1 MDPIEFK
8 KALGSEPGLLYNN
21 PNVVGDVYQRTGIN
35 FGSEE
40 RIKLYMEKN
49 EISFEG
55 FDAKP
60 LVEKKNLDLTQ
71 PQEPSS
77 LELQSPGSVES
88 GTSVPTASGIDRI
101 EARIAQYR
109 ANESERINSHRFNG
123 ITADF
128 LDREESEV
136 KVDLENLI
144 RTSNFGERF
153 VIKEAQPGRNAVEVL
168 TKDGSDQIFIDLSLD
183 GLMNTEGEKSNHLL
197 EQSSKLRDF
206 FSKNTSSSFY
216 TSLESFKRD
225 PDTALYDVL
234 ESNMYVPE
242 EYIKSMALT
251 KPDEDSYS
259 IYGSI
264 FVGEPGSKR
273 ISMDGLNLNRQR
285 IKYELEEA
293 KKEQAE
299 KSSGYLPRTGVNL
312 KPVTSEDAN
321 FLKEN
326 KTRIQ
331 DLESTLTG
339 LDKIENKYLVQR
351 SNFSRNA
358 AQLIHSGGGL
368 NNYLGDGMMAKFKM
382 ESLVNNGLDPRDI
395 KMKEI
400 QIDGSD
406 ASLNELTHFT
416 QDGTLRDAIYSGDI
430 SVSVSDFNE
439 SEGYDFLKP
448 IVEKAK
454 ELERVQLRDLGSF
467 WRGLSAIGSTVLAS
481 GLDGLSN
488 VVATALD
495 AQRIT
500 EEAVYGLTL
509 NEDSAYDMK
518 DVERFLDIKYGSIM
532 EQDIF
537 FDAAQ
542 SLRKEIPQ
550 IEGSISEAESMSQ
563 FFSKGAAG
571 AAESALNMG
580 LFIMAP
586 PVGLANI
593 GIGSYG
599 STIRETTN
607 IRNYISGTGDP
618 EAQYRGFRDMNVWKA
633 RAFAGSKALG
643 ETIITRAFTYNFLK
657 GLGNSAKA
665 AKVNLNKANE
675 MTDFYAKS
683 FINNINPM
691 FRKSFV
697 NEFKEE
703 NLITVSQMWTEQ
715 LFGTK
720 DYAFKDYAKAMGDTA
735 LQLPFLTMPMTAAGY
750 KTMSKSSKAFTDQMI
765 VNAVGGKDLFDLETK
780 FRQLDTEIRK
790 VEEEKLEV
798 TPRFI
803 DDLYDRRD
811 AVSEAIVARNN
822 QVLSDIQEITDK
834 GTLVKIA
841 KNQAKIQ
848 HNNYVSRLDET
859 SDRKRQLLVDDNTS
873 LYDEN
878 IKLFE
883 GMDSKK
889 AQEVFDKNAEDA
901 KSKANQN
908 AIDTKATDLNPQ
920 EQAAWLLISSQD
932 SSEDFRKESLARA
945 GKDVPDSNKTM
956 TPYSLGDNGLMVKT
970 KIEEGDVYKD
980 IYNVYRKDANGNVI
994 NSVYSSAE
1002 ITDAMSE
1009 EASFG
1014 GFFNVKVIDPSQD
1027 ASSPI
1032 EYFSTSVDGV
1042 NDILN
1047 DLFEK
1052 VTVDY
1057 EINVPDDVL
1066 QVSQRLSVWTPSW
1079 ALQAKGGALDQM
1091 LKSSEQLKSVSD
1103 FLNVDYELI
1112 NEQSPFHKEYKDLK
1126 KAAQSDDFNVV
1137 ARAVKI
1143 FDQKVVKPTKVVREI
1158 MLNKPVA
1165 GKISPITNLEALYTG
1180 IDGKYTMADTGHIL
1194 SFLLK
1199 NDKMRTP
1206 LRNVSGAID
1215 ATLGKHAAIANQI
1228 MKDYATLSFLPGL
1241 RNNAVVKMTPKALSQ
1256 DKQRREKYLSLEGNI
1271 DRTVISMMDRYDQTS
1286 RLSPEQQIS
1295 RMKQII
1301 KGNIEKLSK
1310 DTSTHGKRRAE
1321 AWKRSNNN
1329 LVEGIN
1335 NHDDF
1340 VKRAQDV
1347 SPDNYLG
1354 VKELQ
1359 KLYTPELT
1367 ERTLSHM
1374 SDYWGRT
1381 PKRITRYLPMILT
1394 SDNANSS
1401 NDASDDMMLYR
1412 SASGPASIKD
1422 LTEFDNILETDRT
1435 IFGDNFDALVFR
1447 SHQNINNELEAR
1459 ENLDIMAGVLKSPE
1473 FRDMFDTEQRKTIG
1487 GAKSE
1492 ADFDYMIGLLNT
1504 KVEDVNS
1511 MIGSTGSTM
1520 MRESNVYNETKKA
1533 LYDFVS
1539 ASRLGSYSMRATQG
1553 VSAMVGAS
1561 LNMSVDGSNMMYNSL
1576 LNFAAFNLKSKQE
1589 SNTEFMKVLS
1599 RSATAARSGLDAI
1612 PGLDQA
1618 ERRKGNYVL
1627 TEAAM
1632 ILAEASQKASSYIL
1646 KKTVAESDA
1655 SAGVASFGGFYY
1667 DRMKQTHPTE
1677 TKDMSYD
1684 DFWKWANTKEG
1695 TKADIDAIAYA
1706 DEQVNRSQLIAAS
1719 QNQGNFY
1726 KNHKDAARI
1735 VFPFGKFAFNRKVG
1749 MANDISILN
1758 SELASEGDK
1767 SRARN
1772 RLKSAAAEIA
1782 TFKLMQ
1788 PAAATLAAKASI
1800 GALASLVG
1808 FDDEYD
1814 SLVNEMNRMINVLNP
1829 TSREVLRQPFE
1840 VSNFTRDVQK
1850 EFITSLVDGML
1861 PIPTP
1866 GVINEPVF
1874 AKINSL
1880 IIKSGLSED
1889 EFFNVFSRSIRNM
1902 FGERDPKNQAM
1913 SQKDFVYLAFSE
1925 LGMLGMAV
1933 EDIYGI
1939 VETYDAL
1946 MHNVSANKY
1955 SDVSADREY
1964 VPQVRD
1970 AVVTLA
1976 QLKALELV
1984 IPSADLK
1991 RFTRTLKGLLDRKYT
2006 VTIKDKPFVGEPGSE
2021 RISLESPKD

>member
-35 FGSEE
+35 FRSEE

-101 EARIAQYR
+101 ESRIAEYR

-153 VIKEAQPGRNAVEVL
+153 VIKEAQPGRNAIEVL
-168 TKDGSDQIFIDLSLD
+168 SKDGSDQILIDLSLN
-183 GLMNTEGEKSNHLL
+183 GLMNTDGQKSDHLL
-197 EQSSKLRDF
+197 TQASKLRDF
-206 FSKNTSSSFY
+206 FSKNTGSSFY
-216 TSLESFKRD
+216 TALESFKRD
-225 PDTALYDVL
+225 PDIALYDVL
-234 ESNMYVPE
+234 ESNMNVPG
-242 EYIKSMALT
+242 EYIKSMALST
-251 KPDEDSYS
+251 EEDSPKS
-259 IYGSI
+259 IYSEV
-264 FVGEPGSKR
+264 FVGEPGRKR
-273 ISMDGLNLNRQR
+273 ISMDGLNLNREN
-285 IKYELEEA
+285 IKKELEKA
-293 KKEQAE
+293 RKEQAE

-326 KTRIQ
+326 KTRIEE
-331 DLESTLTG
+331 LESTLTG
-339 LDKIENKYLVQR
+339 LDKIESKYLVQR

-368 NNYLGDGMMAKFKM
+368 KKFLGEGMMAKFKM
-382 ESLVNNGLDPRDI
+382 ESLVNSGLDPRDI

-454 ELERVQLRDLGSF
+454 ETERVQLRDLGSF
-467 WRGLSAIGSTVLAS
+467 WRGLSAIGSTILAS
-481 GLDGLSN
+481 GMEGLSN

-500 EEAVYGLTL
+500 EEAVYGLSL

-518 DVERFLDIKYGSIM
+518 DVERFLDMKYESIM
-532 EQDIF
+532 NEDLF
-537 FDAAQ
+537 WKAAQ
-542 SLRKEIPQ
+542 SIRKEIPV
-550 IEGSISEAESMSQ
+550 IEGSISDAESMSQ
-563 FFSKGAAG
+563 FFSKGAKG

-618 EAQYRGFRDMNVWKA
+618 DAQYRGYKDMNVWQA
-633 RAFAGSKALG
+633 RALAGSKALG
-643 ETIITRAFTYNFLK
+643 ETLITRAFTYNFLK

-665 AKVNLNKANE
+665 ANLNLNKANE

-720 DYAFKDYAKAMGDTA
+720 DYTFKDYAKAMGDTA

-780 FRQLDTEIRK
+780 FRQLDSEIRK

-811 AVSEAIVARNN
+811 AVSDAIVARNN

-859 SDRKRQLLVDDNTS
+859 SDRKRQLLVDDNTN

-889 AQEVFDKNAEDA
+889 AQEVFDKNTEDA

-920 EQAAWLLISSQD
+920 EQTAWLLISSQL
-932 SSEDFRKESLARA
+932 SSEDFQKESLARA
-945 GKDVPDSNKTM
+945 GKDVPDSKKTI

-970 KIEEGDVYKD
+970 TIDEGDVYKD
-980 IYNVYRKDANGNVI
+980 TYNVYRKDANGNVI

-1002 ITDAMSE
+1002 ITDAMNE
-1009 EASFG
+1009 EGSFG
-1014 GFFNVKVIDPSQD
+1014 INVKVIDPSQD
-1027 ASSPI
+1027 ANSPI
-1032 EYFSTSVDGV
+1032 EYFSTSVEGV

-1057 EINVPDDVL
+1057 EINVPDDVI
-1066 QVSQRLSVWTPSW
+1066 QVNQRLSVWTPSW
-1079 ALQAKGGALDQM
+1079 ALQAKGAKLDQM

-1112 NEQSPFHKEYKDLK
+1112 NEQSPFHKEYKELK

-1180 IDGKYTMADTGHIL
+1180 VDGEYTMADAGHIL

-1215 ATLGKHAAIANQI
+1215 ATLGKNAAIANQK
-1228 MKDYATLSFLPGL
+1228 MKDYSTLSFLPGFRDNL
-1241 RNNAVVKMTPKALSQ
+1241 AVKMTPKALSQ
-1256 DKQRREKYLSLEGNI
+1256 DKQRRENYLSLEGNI

-1286 RLSPEQQIS
+1286 KLSPEQQIS

-1321 AWKRSNNN
+1321 AWKRSYNN
-1329 LVEGIN
+1329 LVEGVS
-1335 NHDDF
+1335 NHDEF
-1340 VKRAQDV
+1340 VKRAQEV
-1347 SPDNYLG
+1347 SADNYLG

-1359 KLYTPELT
+1359 KIYTPELT

-1374 SDYWGRT
+1374 SDYYGRT

-1394 SDNANSS
+1394 SDNANNT
-1401 NDASDDMMLYR
+1401 NDASDETMLYR
-1412 SASGPASIKD
+1412 STSGPASIKD

-1447 SHQNINNELEAR
+1447 SHQNINNEIESR

-1520 MRESNVYNETKKA
+1520 MRESSVYNETKKA

-1539 ASRLGSYSMRATQG
+1539 ASRLGSFSMRASQG
-1553 VSAMVGAS
+1553 GSAMIGAS

-1576 LNFAAFNLKSKQE
+1576 ANFLAFNLKSKQE

-1632 ILAEASQKASSYIL
+1632 RLAEGSQKASSFIL

-1655 SAGVASFGGFYY
+1655 SAGIASFGGFYY

-1719 QNQGNFY
+1719 QNQGSFY
-1726 KNHKDAARI
+1726 KDNKDVARI
-1735 VFPFGKFAFNRKVG
+1735 VFPFGTFAFNRKVG

-1758 SELASEGDK
+1758 SELTSEGDK

-1782 TFKLMQ
+1782 TFKLIQ

-1814 SLVNEMNRMINVLNP
+1814 SLVNEMNRKINALNP
-1829 TSREVLRQPFE
+1829 IGREALRQPFE
-1840 VSNFTRDVQK
+1840 VSNFSRDVQK
-1850 EFITSLVDGML
+1850 EFITSLIDGML
-1861 PIPTP
+1861 PVPTP
-1866 GVINEPVF
+1866 GIVNEPIF
-1874 AKINSL
+1874 AGLNSL
-1880 IIKSGLSED
+1880 VIKSGLSED
-1889 EFFNVFSRSIRNM
+1889 EFFNVFSKNIRDM
-1902 FGERDPKNQAM
+1902 FGEPDPKNQAM
-1913 SQKDFVYLAFSE
+1913 SQKDFVYMVFTE
-1925 LGMLGMAV
+1925 LGMAGMAV

-1955 SDVSADREY
+1955 SEVSADREY

-1984 IPSADLK
+1984 MPSADLK

-2006 VTIKDKPFVGEPGSE
+2006 VTIKDKPVEE
-2021 RISLESPKD
+2021 TVE

>member
-35 FGSEE
+35 FRSEE

-49 EISFEG
+49 NISFEG
-55 FDAKP
+55 LDAKP

-77 LELQSPGSVES
+77 LELQSLGSVES
-88 GTSVPTASGIDRI
+88 GTSVPTASGIDRV
-101 EARIAQYR
+101 ESRIAEYR

-153 VIKEAQPGRNAVEVL
+153 VIKEAQPGRNAIEVL
-168 TKDGSDQIFIDLSLD
+168 SKDGSDQIFIDLSLN
-183 GLMNTEGEKSNHLL
+183 GLMNTEGQKSDHLL
-197 EQSSKLRDF
+197 NQAIKLRDF
-206 FSKNTSSSFY
+206 FEKNTSSSFY
-216 TSLESFKRD
+216 TALESFKED
-225 PDTALYDVL
+225 PGTALYNVL
-234 ESNMYVPE
+234 ESEMNVPV

-251 KPDEDSYS
+251 KPDEDSSS
-259 IYGSI
+259 IYGNI
-264 FVGEPGSKR
+264 FIGEPGSKR
-273 ISMDGLNLNRQR
+273 ISMDGLNLNRER
-285 IKYELEEA
+285 IRYELEEA
-293 KKEQAE
+293 KKEEA
-299 KSSGYLPRTGVNL
+299 KRTSGYLPRTGVNL
-312 KPVTSEDAN
+312 NPVTTEDAN
-321 FLKEN
+321 FLKEY

-339 LDKIENKYLVQR
+339 LDKIEDKYLVQR

-368 NNYLGDGMMAKFKM
+368 NNFLGDGMMAKFKM
-382 ESLVNNGLDPRDI
+382 ESLVNNGLDPRDL

-406 ASLNELTHFT
+406 ASLNELIHFT

-430 SVSVSDFNE
+430 SVSVSEFNE
-439 SEGYDFLKP
+439 GEGYDFLKP
-448 IVEKAK
+448 IVEQAK
-454 ELERVQLRDLGSF
+454 ELERVQLRDLGSL
-467 WRGLSAIGSTVLAS
+467 WRGLSSIGSTIIAT
-481 GLDGLSN
+481 GLEGISN
-488 VVATALD
+488 VAALALD
-495 AQRIT
+495 ASRVT
-500 EEAVYGLTL
+500 EELVHGLTL
-509 NEDSAYDMK
+509 NEDSGYDMK
-518 DVERFLDIKYGSIM
+518 DVERFLDTKYGAM
-532 EQDIF
+532 MNEDVF
-537 FDAAQ
+537 WKAAQ
-542 SLRKEIPQ
+542 SVRKEIPQ
-550 IEGSISEAESMSQ
+550 IEGSISDAESMSQ
-563 FFSKGAAG
+563 FFSKGAKG

-599 STIRETTN
+599 SNIREMTN

-618 EAQYRGFRDMNVWKA
+618 DAQYRGYKDMNVWQA
-633 RAFAGSKALG
+633 RALAGSKALG
-643 ETIITRAFTYNFLK
+643 ETLITRAFTYNFLK

-665 AKVNLNKANE
+665 AKVNLNKAHE

-703 NLITVSQMWTEQ
+703 NLITVSQMWTDQ
-715 LFGTK
+715 LFGVK
-720 DYAFKDYAKAMGDTA
+720 DYTFKDYAKAMGDTA

-780 FRQLDTEIRK
+780 FRQLDSEIRK
-790 VEEEKLEV
+790 VEEQKLEV

-811 AVSEAIVARNN
+811 AVSDAIVARNN
-822 QVLSDIQEITDK
+822 QVLSDIQEATDK
-834 GTLVKIA
+834 GSLVKIA

-859 SDRKRQLLVDDNTS
+859 SDRKRQLLIEDNVS

-878 IKLFE
+878 IKIFE
-883 GMDSKK
+883 SMDSKK
-889 AQEVFDKNAEDA
+889 SKEVFDKNTEDI
-901 KSKANQN
+901 KSKANKN

-920 EQAAWLLISSQD
+920 EQAAWLLVSSQL
-932 SSEDFRKESLARA
+932 SSEDFQKESLARA
-945 GKDVPDSNKTM
+945 GKDIPDSKKTI
-956 TPYSLGDNGLMVKT
+956 TPYSLGDNGFMVKT
-970 KIEEGDVYKD
+970 RIEEADSSKDVF
-980 IYNVYRKDANGNVI
+980 NVYRKDANGNVI
-994 NSVYSSAE
+994 NSVYSSVE
-1002 ITDAMSE
+1002 VTDAMSE
-1009 EASFG
+1009 DGSFG
-1014 GFFNVKVIDPSQD
+1014 YELKIVDPSQGD
-1027 ASSPI
+1027 DSTKGVFVSSI
-1032 EYFSTSVDGV
+1032 DGV
-1042 NDILN
+1042 NDVLN
-1047 DLFEK
+1047 IVFEN
-1052 VTVDY
+1052 VTADK
-1057 EINVPDDVL
+1057 EINIPDDVV
-1066 QVSQRLSVWTPSW
+1066 QVNQRISAWTPSW
-1079 ALQAKGGALDQM
+1079 ALQAKGGMVDQM
-1091 LKSSEQLKSVSD
+1091 LKSSDQLKSVSD
-1103 FLNVDYELI
+1103 FLNVDYELV

-1126 KAAQSDDFNVV
+1126 KAVQSDDFNVV

-1158 MLNKPVA
+1158 MLSKPVA
-1165 GKISPITNLEALYTG
+1165 GKISPITSLEALYTG
-1180 IDGKYTMADTGHIL
+1180 FNGKVTMADAGHIL

-1215 ATLGKHAAIANQI
+1215 ATLGKNAAIANQQ
-1228 MKDYATLSFLPGL
+1228 MKDYANLSFLPGFRDNL
-1241 RNNAVVKMTPKALSQ
+1241 AVKMTPKALSQ
-1256 DKQRREKYLSLEGNI
+1256 DKQRRENYLSLEGNI

-1286 RLSPEQQIS
+1286 KLSPEQQIS

-1310 DTSTHGKRRAE
+1310 DTSPHGKRRAE
-1321 AWKRSNNN
+1321 AWKRSYNN
-1329 LVEGIN
+1329 LVEGIV

-1340 VKRAQDV
+1340 VKRAQEV
-1347 SPDNYLG
+1347 SLDNYLG

-1367 ERTLSHM
+1367 ERTLTHM
-1374 SDYWGRT
+1374 ADYYART

-1394 SDNANSS
+1394 SDNANNT
-1401 NDASDDMMLYR
+1401 NDASDETMLYR
-1412 SASGPASIKD
+1412 STSGPASIKD

-1447 SHQNINNELEAR
+1447 SHQNINNEIEAR

-1473 FRDMFDTEQRKTIG
+1473 FRDMFDTEKRKTFG
-1487 GAKSE
+1487 GSKAE

-1520 MRESNVYNETKKA
+1520 MRESDVYNETKKA

-1539 ASRLGSYSMRATQG
+1539 ASRLGSYSMRASQG

-1561 LNMSVDGSNMMYNSL
+1561 LNMSVDGANMMYNSL
-1576 LNFAAFNLKSKQE
+1576 ANFAVFNLKSKQE

-1599 RSATAARSGLDAI
+1599 RSATAGRSGLDAI

-1632 ILAEASQKASSYIL
+1632 KLAEASQSASSFIL

-1655 SAGVASFGGFYY
+1655 SAGIASFGGFYY

-1719 QNQGNFY
+1719 QNQGSFY
-1726 KNHKDAARI
+1726 KKNKDIARI
-1735 VFPFGKFAFNRKVG
+1735 FFPFGKFAFNRKVG

-1782 TFKLMQ
+1782 TFKLIQ

-1814 SLVNEMNRMINVLNP
+1814 NLVNEMNRKINALNP
-1829 TSREVLRQPFE
+1829 VSREVLKQPFE

-1850 EFITSLVDGML
+1850 EFITALIDGML
-1861 PIPTP
+1861 PVPTP
-1866 GVINEPVF
+1866 GIVNEPIF
-1874 AKINSL
+1874 AGLNSL

-1889 EFFNVFSRSIRNM
+1889 EFFNVFSKNIRNM
-1902 FGERDPKNQAM
+1902 FGDPDPKNVAM
-1913 SQKDFVYLAFSE
+1913 SQRDIVFMAFSE
-1925 LGMLGMAV
+1925 LGMGGMAV
-1933 EDIYGI
+1933 EDIYSVI
-1939 VETYDAL
+1939 DTYNAL
-1946 MHNVSANKY
+1946 MNNVSANRY
-1955 SDVSADREY
+1955 SESSADREY

-1970 AVVTLA
+1970 AVVALA
-1976 QLKALELV
+1976 QLRALEFV
-1984 IPSADLK
+1984 MPSADLK
-1991 RFTRTLKGLLDRKYT
+1991 RFNRTLKGLLDRKYT
-2006 VTIKDKPFVGEPGSE
+2006 VTIKDKPVEE
-2021 RISLESPKD
+2021 TVE

>member
-21 PNVVGDVYQRTGIN
+21 PNVVGDVYHRTGIN
-35 FGSEE
+35 FRSEE

-49 EISFEG
+49 NISFEG
-55 FDAKP
+55 LDAKP

-77 LELQSPGSVES
+77 LELQSLGSVES
-88 GTSVPTASGIDRI
+88 GTSVPTASGIDRV
-101 EARIAQYR
+101 ESRIAEYR

-153 VIKEAQPGRNAVEVL
+153 VIKEAQPGRNAIEVL
-168 TKDGSDQIFIDLSLD
+168 SKDGSDQIFIDLSLN
-183 GLMNTEGEKSNHLL
+183 GLMNTEGQKSEHLL
-197 EQSSKLRDF
+197 AQSSKLRDF
-206 FSKNTSSSFY
+206 FEKNTSSSFY
-216 TSLESFKRD
+216 TALESFKED
-225 PDTALYDVL
+225 PGTALYNVL
-234 ESNMYVPE
+234 ESEMNVPE

-251 KPDEDSYS
+251 KPDEDSSS
-259 IYGSI
+259 IYGNI
-264 FVGEPGSKR
+264 FIGEPGSKR
-273 ISMDGLNLNRQR
+273 ISMDGLNLNRER

-293 KKEQAE
+293 KKEEA
-299 KSSGYLPRTGVNL
+299 KRTSGYLPRTGVNL
-312 KPVTSEDAN
+312 NPVTTEDAN
-321 FLKEN
+321 FLKEY

-339 LDKIENKYLVQR
+339 LDKIEDKYLVQR

-368 NNYLGDGMMAKFKM
+368 NNFLGDGMMAKFKM
-382 ESLVNNGLDPRDI
+382 ESLVNNGLDPRDL

-406 ASLNELTHFT
+406 ASLNELIHFT

-430 SVSVSDFNE
+430 SVSVSEFNE
-439 SEGYDFLKP
+439 GEGYDFLKP
-448 IVEKAK
+448 IVEQAK
-454 ELERVQLRDLGSF
+454 ELERVQLRDLGSL
-467 WRGLSAIGSTVLAS
+467 WRGLSSIGSTIIAT
-481 GLDGLSN
+481 GLEGISN
-488 VVATALD
+488 VAALALD
-495 AQRIT
+495 ASRVT
-500 EEAVYGLTL
+500 EELTHAVGLTL
-509 NEDSAYDMK
+509 NEDSGYDMK
-518 DVERFLDIKYGSIM
+518 DVERFLDTKYGAM
-532 EQDIF
+532 MNENVF
-537 FDAAQ
+537 WEAAQ
-542 SLRKEIPQ
+542 SLRKEIPE
-550 IEGSISEAESMSQ
+550 IEGSISDAESMSQ
-563 FFSKGAAG
+563 FFSKGAKG

-599 STIRETTN
+599 SNIREMTN

-618 EAQYRGFRDMNVWKA
+618 DAQYRGYRDMNVWQA
-633 RAFAGSKALG
+633 RALAGSKALG
-643 ETIITRAFTYNFLK
+643 ETLITRAFTYNFLK

-665 AKVNLNKANE
+665 AKVNLNKAHE

-703 NLITVSQMWTEQ
+703 NLITVSQMWTDQ
-715 LFGTK
+715 LFGVK
-720 DYAFKDYAKAMGDTA
+720 DYTFKDYAKAMGDTA

-780 FRQLDTEIRK
+780 LRQLDSEIRK
-790 VEEEKLEV
+790 VEEQKIEV

-803 DDLYDRRD
+803 DDLYERRY
-811 AVSEAIVARNN
+811 AVSDAIVARNN
-822 QVLSDIQEITDK
+822 QVLSDVQEATDK
-834 GTLVKIA
+834 GALVKIA

-848 HNNYVSRLDET
+848 HNNYVYRLDET
-859 SDRKRQLLVDDNTS
+859 SKRKRELLTEDNNS

-878 IKLFE
+878 IKIFE
-883 GMDSKK
+883 SMDSKK
-889 AQEVFDKNAEDA
+889 AQEVFVKNAEDI
-901 KSKANQN
+901 KSKANKN

-920 EQAAWLLISSQD
+920 EQAAWLLVSSQL
-932 SSEDFRKESLARA
+932 SSDDLQKESLARA
-945 GKDVPDSNKTM
+945 GKDIPDSKKTI
-956 TPYSLGDNGLMVKT
+956 TPISLGDNGFMVKT
-970 KIEEGDVYKD
+970 RIEEADSSKDVFN
-980 IYNVYRKDANGNVI
+980 IYRKDANGNVI
-994 NSVYSSAE
+994 NSVYSSVE

-1009 EASFG
+1009 DGSSGYELKI
-1014 GFFNVKVIDPSQD
+1014 VDPSQGD
-1027 ASSPI
+1027 AIPKGVFVPSL
-1032 EYFSTSVDGV
+1032 DGI
-1042 NDILN
+1042 NDVLN
-1047 DLFEK
+1047 NVFQN
-1052 VTVDY
+1052 VTADK
-1057 EINVPDDVL
+1057 EINIPDDVV
-1066 QVSQRLSVWTPSW
+1066 QVNQRISAWTPSW
-1079 ALQAKGGALDQM
+1079 ALQDKGGMTDQM
-1091 LKSSEQLKSVSD
+1091 LKSSDQLKSVSD
-1103 FLNVDYELI
+1103 FLNVDYELV

-1126 KAAQSDDFNVV
+1126 KAVQSDDFNVV

-1158 MLNKPVA
+1158 MLSKPVA
-1165 GKISPITNLEALYTG
+1165 GKISPITSLEALYTG
-1180 IDGKYTMADTGHIL
+1180 FDGKFTMADAGHIL

-1215 ATLGKHAAIANQI
+1215 ATLGKNAAIANQQ
-1228 MKDYATLSFLPGL
+1228 MKDYANLSFLPGY
-1241 RNNAVVKMTPKALSQ
+1241 RKNPLSNTILEE
-1256 DKQRREKYLSLEGNI
+1256 DWQRRDNYLSLEGNI

-1286 RLSPEQQIS
+1286 KLSPEQQIS

-1301 KGNIEKLSK
+1301 KGNIDKLSK
-1310 DTSTHGKRRAE
+1310 DTSPHGKRRAE
-1321 AWKRSNNN
+1321 AWKRSYNN
-1329 LVEGIN
+1329 LVEGIV

-1340 VKRAQDV
+1340 VKRAQEV
-1347 SPDNYLG
+1347 SLDNYLG

-1367 ERTLSHM
+1367 ERTLTHM
-1374 SDYWGRT
+1374 ADYYART

-1394 SDNANSS
+1394 SDNANNT
-1401 NDASDDMMLYR
+1401 NDASDETMLYR
-1412 SASGPASIKD
+1412 STSGPASIKD

-1473 FRDMFDTEQRKTIG
+1473 FRDMFDTEKRKTFG
-1487 GAKSE
+1487 GSKAE

-1520 MRESNVYNETKKA
+1520 MRESGVYNETKKA

-1539 ASRLGSYSMRATQG
+1539 ASRLGSYSMRASQG

-1561 LNMSVDGSNMMYNSL
+1561 LNMSVDGANMMYNSL
-1576 LNFAAFNLKSKQE
+1576 ANFAAFNLKSKQE

-1599 RSATAARSGLDAI
+1599 RSATAGRSGLDAI

-1632 ILAEASQKASSYIL
+1632 KLAEASQSASKFIL

-1655 SAGVASFGGFYY
+1655 SAGIASFGGFYY

-1719 QNQGNFY
+1719 QNQGGFY
-1726 KNHKDAARI
+1726 KNNKDWARI
-1735 VFPFGKFAFNRKVG
+1735 IFPFGKFAFNRKVG

-1782 TFKLMQ
+1782 TFKLIQ

-1800 GALASLVG
+1800 GVLASLVG

-1814 SLVNEMNRMINVLNP
+1814 SLVNEMNRKINALNP
-1829 TSREVLRQPFE
+1829 VSREVLRQPFE

-1850 EFITSLVDGML
+1850 EFITSLIDGML
-1861 PIPTP
+1861 PVPTP
-1866 GVINEPVF
+1866 GAINELAF
-1874 AKINSL
+1874 SKINSL

-1889 EFFNVFSRSIRNM
+1889 EFFNVFSKSIRDM
-1902 FGERDPKNQAM
+1902 FGDPDPKNVAM
-1913 SQKDFVYLAFSE
+1913 SQRDYVYMGFSE
-1925 LGMLGMAV
+1925 IGMAGMAV
-1933 EDIYGI
+1933 EDIFSVI
-1939 VETYDAL
+1939 ETYNAL
-1946 MHNVSANKY
+1946 MNNVSANKY
-1955 SDVSADREY
+1955 SEISADREY

-1970 AVVTLA
+1970 AVVALA
-1976 QLKALELV
+1976 QLRALEFV
-1984 IPSADLK
+1984 MPSADLK
-1991 RFTRTLKGLLDRKYT
+1991 RFNRTLKGLLDRKYT
-2006 VTIKDKPFVGEPGSE
+2006 VTIKDKPVEE
-2021 RISLESPKD
+2021 

>member
-21 PNVVGDVYQRTGIN
+21 PNVVGDVYHRTGIN
-35 FGSEE
+35 FRSKE

-49 EISFEG
+49 NINFEG
-55 FDAKP
+55 FDEKP
-60 LVEKKNLDLTQ
+60 LVEKKNPDLTQ

-77 LELQSPGSVES
+77 LELQLPGSVES
-88 GTSVPTASGIDRI
+88 GTSVSTQSGISRI
-101 EARIAQYR
+101 ESRIAEYR
-109 ANESERINSHRFNG
+109 ANESERIHSHRFNG

-136 KVDLENLI
+136 KVDLEKLI
-144 RTSNFGERF
+144 RSSNFGERF
-153 VIKEAQPGRNAVEVL
+153 VIKESQPGKNAIEVL
-168 TKDGSDQIFIDLSLD
+168 SKDGSDQIFIDLSLN
-183 GLMNTEGEKSNHLL
+183 GLMNTEGQKSEHLL
-197 EQSSKLRDF
+197 TQAGKLRDF
-206 FSKNTSSSFY
+206 FSKNTGSSFY
-216 TSLESFKRD
+216 TELESFKKD
-225 PDTALYDVL
+225 PDIALSNVL
-234 ESNMYVPE
+234 ASNMNIPA
-242 EYIKSMALT
+242 EYIKSMALNT
-251 KPDEDSYS
+251 EEGSVKS
-259 IYGSI
+259 IYSDV
-264 FVGEPGSKR
+264 FVGEPGRKR
-273 ISMDGLNLNRQR
+273 ISMDGLNLNREN
-285 IKYELEEA
+285 IKKNLEKA

-299 KSSGYLPRTGVNL
+299 KSSGRLPRTGVNL
-312 KPVTSEDAN
+312 KPLTSEDAN

-326 KTRIQ
+326 KTRIE

-339 LDKIENKYLVQR
+339 LDKIESKYLVQR

-368 NNYLGDGMMAKFKM
+368 KEYLGEGMMAKFKM
-382 ESLVNNGLDPRDI
+382 ESLVNSGLDPRDI

-416 QDGTLRDAIYSGDI
+416 QDGTLRDAIYKGDM
-430 SVSVSDFNE
+430 SVSVSDLPE
-439 SEGYDFLKP
+439 GEGYEFLKP
-448 IVEKAK
+448 IVEQAK

-481 GLDGLSN
+481 GMEGLSN

-500 EEAVYGLTL
+500 EEAVIGLSL

-518 DVERFLDIKYGSIM
+518 DVERFLDIKYESVM
-532 EQDIF
+532 NEDF
-537 FDAAQ
+537 FWKAAQ
-542 SLRKEIPQ
+542 SIRKEIPV

-580 LFIMAP
+580 LFIMSP
-586 PVGLANI
+586 PVGLANV

-618 EAQYRGFRDMNVWKA
+618 DAQYRGYKDMNVWQA
-633 RAFAGSKALG
+633 RALAGSKALG
-643 ETIITRAFTYNFLK
+643 ETLITRAFTYNFLK
-657 GLGNSAKA
+657 GLGGSAKA
-665 AKVNLNKANE
+665 ARLNLNKANE
-675 MTDFYAKS
+675 MADFYSRS
-683 FINNINPM
+683 FVKNINPM

-720 DYAFKDYAKAMGDTA
+720 DYTFKDYAKAMGDTA

-780 FRQLDTEIRK
+780 FRQLDNEIRK
-790 VEEEKLEV
+790 VEEEKSEV

-822 QVLSDIQEITDK
+822 QVLSDIQEISDK

-848 HNNYVSRLDET
+848 HNNYLSRLDET

-901 KSKANQN
+901 KSKAEQN
-908 AIDTKATDLNPQ
+908 AKDTGNNELTPQ
-920 EQAAWLLISSQD
+920 EQAAWMLVSSQI
-932 SSEDFRKESLARA
+932 SQEDFKKESLARTQ
-945 GKDVPDSNKTM
+945 KDVPDSKKDV
-956 TPYSLGDNGLMVKT
+956 TPFSLGEGGFLVRTNEV
-970 KIEEGDVYKD
+970 EGDVKKD
-980 IYNVYRKDANGNVI
+980 TYSFYRKDSRGNVS
-994 NSVYSSAE
+994 NSVYINAE
-1002 ITDAMSE
+1002 VTRDVMLPNGEFGFELKYTDPDTGEVSE
-1009 EASFG
+1009 LLYPTEDMVGRAVG
-1014 GFFNVKVIDPSQD
+1014 DLSQR
-1027 ASSPI
+1027 
-1032 EYFSTSVDGV
+1032 
-1042 NDILN
+1042 
-1047 DLFEK
+1047 

-1057 EINVPDDVL
+1057 ESNVPDDIL
-1066 QVSQRLSVWTPSW
+1066 QVNNRLNSWRPSW
-1079 ALQAKGGALDQM
+1079 VYDERISENPKAYE
-1091 LKSSEQLKSVSD
+1091 SSARLKSVVN
-1103 FLNVDYELI
+1103 FLNADHELVG
-1112 NEQSPFHKEYKDLK
+1112 EESPFNKEYNDLK
-1126 KAAQSDDFNVV
+1126 KAAQSDNFDVV
-1137 ARAVKI
+1137 SRAVKI
-1143 FDQKVVKPTKVVREI
+1143 FEQRVVKPTEVVREI
-1158 MLNKPVA
+1158 SRNKPVA
-1165 GKISPITNLEALYTG
+1165 GKISPITSLEALYTG
-1180 IDGKYTMADTGHIL
+1180 FDGELTMADAGHIL

-1206 LRNVSGAID
+1206 LRNVSGEID
-1215 ATLGKHAAIANQI
+1215 ATLGKNAAIANQQ
-1228 MKDYATLSFLPGL
+1228 MKDYSTLSFLPGFRDNL
-1241 RNNAVVKMTPKALSQ
+1241 AVKMTPKALSQ

-1271 DRTVISMMDRYDQTS
+1271 DRTVISMMDRYDETS
-1286 RLSPEQQIS
+1286 KLSPEQQIS

-1310 DTSTHGKRRAE
+1310 DTSPHGKRRAE
-1321 AWKRSNNN
+1321 AWKRSYNN
-1329 LVEGIN
+1329 LVEGVS
-1335 NHDDF
+1335 NHDEF
-1340 VKRAQDV
+1340 VKRAQEV
-1347 SPDNYLG
+1347 SADNYLG

-1359 KLYTPELT
+1359 KIYTPELT

-1374 SDYWGRT
+1374 SDYYGRT

-1394 SDNANSS
+1394 SDNANNT
-1401 NDASDDMMLYR
+1401 NDASDETMLYR
-1412 SASGPASIKD
+1412 NASGPASIKD

-1435 IFGDNFDALVFR
+1435 VFGDNFDALVFR
-1447 SHQNINNELEAR
+1447 SHQNINNEIESR

-1487 GAKSE
+1487 GGKSE
-1492 ADFDYMIGLLNT
+1492 ADFDYMVGLLNT

-1520 MRESNVYNETKKA
+1520 MRESNVYKETKRA

-1539 ASRLGSYSMRATQG
+1539 ASRLGSYSMRTSQG
-1553 VSAMVGAS
+1553 ISAMVGAS

-1576 LNFAAFNLKSKQE
+1576 ANFLAFNLKSKQE

-1632 ILAEASQKASSYIL
+1632 KLAEASQKASAFVL

-1655 SAGVASFGGFYY
+1655 SAGIASFGGFYY

-1684 DFWKWANTKEG
+1684 DFWAWANTKEG

-1706 DEQVNRSQLIAAS
+1706 DEQVNRSQLIAS
-1719 QNQGNFY
+1719 PQNQGNFY
-1726 KNHKDAARI
+1726 KDNKDAARI
-1735 VFPFGKFAFNRKVG
+1735 IFPFGKFAFNRKVG

-1758 SELASEGDK
+1758 SELTSEGDK

-1782 TFKLMQ
+1782 TFKLVQ

-1800 GALASLVG
+1800 GVLASLVG

-1814 SLVNEMNRMINVLNP
+1814 SLVNEMNRKINVLNP
-1829 TSREVLRQPFE
+1829 IGRKVLRQPFE
-1840 VSNFTRDVQK
+1840 VSNFSRNVQK

-1861 PIPTP
+1861 PVPTP
-1866 GVINEPVF
+1866 GIVNEPIF
-1874 AKINSL
+1874 AGLNSL
-1880 IIKSGLSED
+1880 VIKSGLSED
-1889 EFFNVFSRSIRNM
+1889 EFFNVFSKNIRDM
-1902 FGERDPKNQAM
+1902 FGEPDPKNQAM
-1913 SQKDFVYLAFSE
+1913 SQKDLVYMVFTE
-1925 LGMLGMAV
+1925 LGMAGMAA

-1955 SDVSADREY
+1955 SEVSADREY

-1984 IPSADLK
+1984 MPSADLK

-2006 VTIKDKPFVGEPGSE
+2006 VTIKDKPAEEAVE
-2021 RISLESPKD
+2021 